1 MIKSHLEKKK
11 RRIGRIR
18 RPSQRLIDL
27 EEIDTYNSNRS
38 DNIQTLNIQLNT
50 TISSNDQSSTTDQ
63 DIPQNE
69 TLMIRFQSVINN
81 AIPVITQTVITV
93 LQQNGCIPKT
103 INTAASTTCTEVT
116 NGRDSS
122 VHLRVHKQSLPV

>member
-1 MIKSHLEKKK
+1 MMASRDKEPPRKK
-11 RRIGRIR
+11 RRTGRIR

-38 DNIQTLNIQLNT
+38 DNIQTLNLQSNT

-69 TLMIRFQSVINN
+69 TLMRQFQSVINN

-93 LQQNGCIPKT
+93 LQQNGCIPK
-103 INTAASTTCTEVT
+103 N
-116 NGRDSS
+116 
-122 VHLRVHKQSLPV
+122 K